1 MTADFAG
8 AELALRKSI
17 AVSATFDGN
26 HYYLVRMLLV
36 HDQPE
41 AALKEFQA
49 EAAPDA
55 KDAGLAVVYHTLG
68 RKADSDAALARL
80 IRASGD
86 TWSYSVSIVHAYRG
100 ERNEAF
106 EWLEKAC
113 ESRDADLLVS
123 IRGDP
128 ELVPLRADPRYK
140 SLLRKMNLPE

>member
-1 MTADFAG
+1 MRCPTSASTVYGTLFAAIG
-8 AELALRKSI
+8 SPKPVGHERRKGVEI
-17 AVSATFDGN
+17 CRMPAV
-26 HYYLVRMLLV
+26 
-36 HDQPE
+36 P
-41 AALKEFQA
+41 
-49 EAAPDA
+49 
-55 KDAGLAVVYHTLG
+55 
-68 RKADSDAALARL
+68 
-80 IRASGD
+80 
-86 TWSYSVSIVHAYRG
+86 SVSIVHAYRG